1 MSKDLIKNK
10 ILEFNVGS
18 YLYGTN
24 TEESDRDVCGI
35 FMPNIEYVLGF
46 KRCEEI
52 DCSIKDKVEGK
63 NTKDAVDKK
72 YYEFRKFIKLALENN
87 PNILEMLFVNQS
99 NLIYLHEIG
108 ARLISNRLLF
118 PHRGLKQKFLGYAS
132 SQKHKM
138 IIKKDNY
145 YDLRNTIDYLSKFNS
160 QKLLAEIITR
170 TDLPYFIKGQYDKKH
185 NVRFIRVGDLNIV
198 PSKNVAQAINIV
210 QDRLDKVGN
219 REELVLKYGYDT
231 KFASHLIRLM
241 LEGIELLKTGAL
253 EFPLKERQTIL
264 DIKNG
269 KWKVEDIFAYSKY
282 LEQSIESIE
291 KNSSLPKKPQYDLIE
306 KWCIYELREWI
317 NG

>member
-1 MSKDLIKNK
+1 MSQDLIKNK
-10 ILEFNVGS
+10 ILEFNTGS
-18 YLYGTN
+18 HLYGTN
-24 TEESDRDVCGI
+24 TAESDRDVCGI
-35 FMPNIEYVLGF
+35 FMPNIDYILGF

-52 DCSIKDKVEGK
+52 DCSIKDKIDGK

-72 YYEFRKFIKLALENN
+72 YYEFRKFIKLALDNN
-87 PNILEMLFVNQS
+87 PNILEMLFVNDE
-99 NLIYLHEIG
+99 NILYTNKVG
-108 ARLISNRLLF
+108 RKLLSMCCMF
-118 PHRGLKQKFLGYAS
+118 PHRGLKQKFLGYAF

-145 YDLRNTIDYLSKFNS
+145 YDLRNTINYLSKFNS

-170 TDLPYFIKGQYDKKH
+170 TDLPYFIKGQYDKNH

-198 PSKNVAQAINIV
+198 PSKNVAQAMNII

-241 LEGIELLKTGAL
+241 LEGIELLTTGAL
-253 EFPLKERQTIL
+253 EFPLKEKTTIL
-264 DIKNG
+264 SIKNG
-269 KWKVEDIFAYSKY
+269 NWKVEDIFAYSEY
-282 LEQSIESIE
+282 LEHSIEAIE
-291 KNSSLPKKPQYDLIE
+291 KKSPLPKKPQIQKIE
-306 KWCIYELREWI
+306 NYCISELQEWL